1 MIRLPKKIKF
11 SRFIKQVHL
20 PVTYDLSENLK
31 IIAMGHGCTN
41 ADDSRQFI
49 KYSPR
54 IKYVELKILSR
65 QKCLRVYPFL
75 QFINSV
81 FCAISVGNEQKM
93 IYMGDSG
100 SPAVKASDQTLV
112 GIVSFGPKG
121 KLKAHYFLNFISY
134 NITLFQIK
142 WMRLRDS
149 KVFIRT

>member
-1 MIRLPKKIKF
+1 
-11 SRFIKQVHL
+11 
-20 PVTYDLSENLK
+20 
-31 IIAMGHGCTN
+31 MGHGCTN
-41 ADDSRQFI
+41 ADDNRQFI

-75 QFINSV
+75 QFNTSV
-81 FCAISVGNEQKM
+81 FCAISDGNEQKM

-121 KLKAHYFLNFISY
+121 KLKAH
-134 NITLFQIK
+134 
-142 WMRLRDS
+142 
-149 KVFIRT
+149 

>member
-1 MIRLPKKIKF
+1 
-11 SRFIKQVHL
+11 
-20 PVTYDLSENLK
+20 
-31 IIAMGHGCTN
+31 MGHGLTN
-41 ADDSRQFI
+41 VDDSRQFI
-49 KYSPR
+49 NYSPR
-54 IKYVELKILSR
+54 IKYVELKIISR
-65 QKCLRVYPFL
+65 QKCLRAYPFL

-81 FCAISVGNEQKM
+81 FCAISDENEPKM

-134 NITLFQIK
+134 NITWFQAIQ
-142 WMRLRDS
+142 MHRRDS